1 MLALFKYTSMETT
14 RELKF
19 ALQLQLSESYI
30 YGTATLDEKDY
41 SINIQQAANQL
52 VVLPQDFSYIGEID
66 KGLISFSRENDNNNK
81 RISIASEIQVGQG
94 DLIEVYLDQDNIL
107 LSIANDLPIEISIL
121 VNATSI
127 INTIKGR

>member
-1 MLALFKYTSMETT
+1 M
-14 RELKF
+14 
-19 ALQLQLSESYI
+19 
-30 YGTATLDEKDY
+30 G
-41 SINIQQAANQL
+41 
-52 VVLPQDFSYIGEID
+52 VLPQDFSYTGEIY
-66 KGLISFSRENDNNNK
+66 KRLISFGRENDNNNK
-81 RISIASEIQVGQG
+81 RISIASEIQVGQR

>member
-1 MLALFKYTSMETT
+1 METT

-19 ALQLQLSESYI
+19 TLQLQLYESYI
-30 YGTATLDEKDY
+30 YGTATLNEKDY
-41 SINIQQAANQL
+41 SINIQQAANRL
-52 VVLPQDFSYIGEID
+52 VDLPQDFSYIGEID

-127 INTIKGR
+127 INTIESR

>member
-1 MLALFKYTSMETT
+1 METT

-30 YGTATLDEKDY
+30 YGTATLNEKDY
-41 SINIQQAANQL
+41 SINIQQAANRL
-52 VVLPQDFSYIGEID
+52 VVLPKDFSYIGEID

-107 LSIANDLPIEISIL
+107 LSIANDLPIEINIL

-127 INTIKGR
+127 INTIKDR

>member
-1 MLALFKYTSMETT
+1 METT

>member
-1 MLALFKYTSMETT
+1 METT
-14 RELKF
+14 QELKF

-81 RISIASEIQVGQG
+81 RIRLASEIQVGQG

>member
-1 MLALFKYTSMETT
+1 METT

-107 LSIANDLPIEISIL
+107 LCIANDLPIEINIL

>member
-1 MLALFKYTSMETT
+1 METT

-30 YGTATLDEKDY
+30 HGKATLNEKDY
-41 SINIQQAANQL
+41 SINIQQAANRL
-52 VVLPQDFSYIGEID
+52 VVLPKDFSYIGEID

>member
-1 MLALFKYTSMETT
+1 LETI

>member
-1 MLALFKYTSMETT
+1 METT

-30 YGTATLDEKDY
+30 YGTATLNEKDN
-41 SINIQQAANQL
+41 SINIQQAANRL

-107 LSIANDLPIEISIL
+107 LCIANDLPIEISIL

>member
-1 MLALFKYTSMETT
+1 METT

-81 RISIASEIQVGQG
+81 RISIGSEIQVGQG
-94 DLIEVYLDQDNIL
+94 DLIEVFLDQDNIL
-107 LSIANDLPIEISIL
+107 LSIANDLPIELSIL

-127 INTIKGR
+127 INTINGE

>member
-1 MLALFKYTSMETT
+1 
-14 RELKF
+14 
-19 ALQLQLSESYI
+19 LQLQLSESYI

-81 RISIASEIQVGQG
+81 RIRIASEIQVGQG

-107 LSIANDLPIEISIL
+107 LSIVNDLPIEINIL

-127 INTIKGR
+127 INTIKGRQTIPTIYLTKFW

>member
-1 MLALFKYTSMETT
+1 MLALFKSTSMETT

-52 VVLPQDFSYIGEID
+52 VVLPEDFSYIGEID

-107 LSIANDLPIEISIL
+107 LSIANDLPIEINIL

-127 INTIKGR
+127 INTIKDR

>member
-1 MLALFKYTSMETT
+1 METT
-14 RELKF
+14 RELKLT
-19 ALQLQLSESYI
+19 LQLQLYESYI

-52 VVLPQDFSYIGEID
+52 VVLPQDFSYIGETD

-127 INTIKGR
+127 INTIESR

>member
-1 MLALFKYTSMETT
+1 METT

-52 VVLPQDFSYIGEID
+52 VVLPQDFCYIGEID

-81 RISIASEIQVGQG
+81 RIRIASEIQVGQG

>member
-1 MLALFKYTSMETT
+1 METT

-52 VVLPQDFSYIGEID
+52 VVLPQDFSYIGEIY

>member
-1 MLALFKYTSMETT
+1 METT

-30 YGTATLDEKDY
+30 YGTATLNEKDY
-41 SINIQQAANQL
+41 SINIQQAANRL
-52 VVLPQDFSYIGEID
+52 VVLPQDFSYIGEIN

-107 LSIANDLPIEISIL
+107 LSIANDLSIEINIL

>member
-1 MLALFKYTSMETT
+1 METT

-19 ALQLQLSESYI
+19 ALQLELSESYI
-30 YGTATLDEKDY
+30 YGTATLDEKNY

-52 VVLPQDFSYIGEID
+52 IVLPQDFSYIGEID

-94 DLIEVYLDQDNIL
+94 DLIEVYLDQDNML
-107 LSIANDLPIEISIL
+107 LSLANDLPKEISIHL
-121 VNATSI
+121 DATSI
-127 INTIKGR
+127 INTHEGG

>member
-1 MLALFKYTSMETT
+1 LETI

-81 RISIASEIQVGQG
+81 RISIASEIQVGRG

>member
-1 MLALFKYTSMETT
+1 METT

-19 ALQLQLSESYI
+19 TLQLQLYESYI

-52 VVLPQDFSYIGEID
+52 VVLPQDFSYIGETD

-127 INTIKGR
+127 TNTIKGR

>member
-1 MLALFKYTSMETT
+1 METT

-41 SINIQQAANQL
+41 SINIQQAANRL

-107 LSIANDLPIEISIL
+107 LCIANDLPIEISIL

>member
-1 MLALFKYTSMETT
+1 METT

-30 YGTATLDEKDY
+30 YGKATLNEKDY

-52 VVLPQDFSYIGEID
+52 VVLPKDFSYIGEID

>member
-1 MLALFKYTSMETT
+1 METT

-107 LSIANDLPIEISIL
+107 LCIANDLPIEISIL

-127 INTIKGR
+127 INSIKGR

>member
-1 MLALFKYTSMETT
+1 METT

-19 ALQLQLSESYI
+19 ALQLELSESYI
-30 YGTATLDEKDY
+30 YGTATLDEKNY

-52 VVLPQDFSYIGEID
+52 IVLPQDFSYIGEID

-94 DLIEVYLDQDNIL
+94 DLIEVYLDQDNML
-107 LSIANDLPIEISIL
+107 LSLANDLPKEISIHL
-121 VNATSI
+121 DATSI
-127 INTIKGR
+127 INTNEGR

>member
-1 MLALFKYTSMETT
+1 METT

-81 RISIASEIQVGQG
+81 RIRIASEIQVGQG

>member
-1 MLALFKYTSMETT
+1 METT

-19 ALQLQLSESYI
+19 TLQLQLYESYI

-52 VVLPQDFSYIGEID
+52 VVLPQDFSYIGETD

-127 INTIKGR
+127 INTIESR

>member
-1 MLALFKYTSMETT
+1 METT

-19 ALQLQLSESYI
+19 TLQLQLYESYI

-66 KGLISFSRENDNNNK
+66 KGLISFGRENDNNNK

-127 INTIKGR
+127 INTIESR